1 MNYREIT
8 RCDAVADDVEYVPK
22 VPLLPFATEARF
34 LSYAK
39 SSTICGTPTPQS
51 GGYTIESPAQIPDLV
66 RHSSVHNVEGGNESN
81 SSPRIERS
89 SVVAIDSS
97 VCIATDFGCHP
108 RTPACG
114 RLYEFRYPPMPRFNS
129 IYKEAKKAEYDGD
142 YEKAMALYLKAIE
155 AKDRPDSAMKD
166 YAGILHMRGRTSEAI
181 RFLEQRGDKF
191 KSSLGY
197 KNLLTQLKAFLQTS
211 DSEKRNLPRSV
222 YVAIGD
228 DMQTKL
234 AYSSLPSIF
243 PNYLKISSIIFVNP
257 LLDDSETP
265 QSSKAIIEFASHS
278 AARKALMVVKHAAIK
293 CQWLPEGLVDS
304 DERIVRVSAADVSL
318 ETIGPIVSVYF
329 AIVPESIVT
338 SEWPTKL
345 IGRSV
350 ATPVG
355 DVQVTTNA
363 AVSPLTL
370 PVIRRSES
378 PPKTPRRA
386 VTASHCLELDIAS
399 IESTARG
406 TPSTIDWCLNT
417 PSPVRHVALLF

>member
-1 MNYREIT
+1 MNFRDIT
-8 RCDAVADDVEYVPK
+8 RCDGVANDVESVRK
-22 VPLLPFATEARF
+22 IPLLPFTAEAKF

-39 SSTICGTPTPQS
+39 SSTICGTPTPHS
-51 GGYTIESPAQIPDLV
+51 RGYTIESPSQIPDLV
-66 RHSSVHNVEGGNESN
+66 QPLSVHSADGSIESN
-81 SSPRIERS
+81 SSPRIDRS
-89 SVVAIDSS
+89 SVVAIDST
-97 VCIATDFGCHP
+97 VCIATDFGRHP

-211 DSEKRNLPRSV
+211 DAEKRNLPRSV

-228 DMQTKL
+228 EMKTKL

-257 LLDDSETP
+257 LLDDNGTP

-304 DERIVRVSAADVSL
+304 DERIVRVSTADVSL

-329 AIVPESIVT
+329 AIVPEFIVT

-350 ATPVG
+350 AIPVG
-355 DVQVTTNA
+355 DVHANSNQA
-363 AVSPLTL
+363 LSPLTL

-386 VTASHCLELDIAS
+386 AIASHCLELDMTT

-406 TPSTIDWCLNT
+406 TPTTIDWCLNT